1 MAKKI
6 TLANGKQGTLFYRGE
21 NEDER
26 IESAV
31 LFGDLGKMGAHLQ
44 QAGFMTPQYE
54 HVINTCMD
62 YFIEIIPD
70 DEPVVQTQAPPVSTD
85 TPPEPDIPSRTA
97 RRRIT

>member
-70 DEPVVQTQAPPVSTD
+70 DETSVQTQAPPE
-85 TPPEPDIPSRTA
+85 EPLPTENIEIPSRTA